1 MRSCG
6 ATIQACSAALEEGLS
21 ANLAGADPFFDDRF
35 GRLALSKEGLAER
48 DRMVFRGCGGRAI
61 PVAVT
66 MGGGYA
72 RNVSDTVDIHF
83 QSVKMAVETARKS
96 FRSAPIH
103 KRMKRLRQ
111 KRKGPSKRA
120 PETSFV
126 HL

>member
-6 ATIQACSAALEEGLS
+6 ARIQACSAAIGEGLS

-48 DRMVFRGCGGRAI
+48 ERMVLRGCVERAT

-72 RNVSDTVDIHF
+72 RNVSDTVDTHF

-96 FRSAPIH
+96 LRS
-103 KRMKRLRQ
+103 
-111 KRKGPSKRA
+111 
-120 PETSFV
+120 
-126 HL
+126 